1 MRVMG
6 HNVLAIIVAAIAI
19 WLIGFLIYA
28 VLFAEA
34 WIGWMGIDPT
44 NAEKDNGRMLFML
57 VMPVLQAVGL
67 SFAVKWRDAPG
78 VMGGLTTGLLMAL
91 LFSIAARMYGWVYS
105 AYPGEPTELLGL
117 DSLHF
122 LLTHAV
128 AGAIL
133 GAWK

>member
-6 HNVLAIIVAAIAI
+6 HNVFSIVVAAIAI
-19 WLIGFLIYA
+19 WAIGFLLYV
-28 VLFAEA
+28 VLFQAQ
-34 WIGWMGIDPT
+34 WMTWMGVT
-44 NAEKDNGRMLFML
+44 EEQMQQDNGRMPFMV
-57 VMPVLQAVGL
+57 VMPFLQAIGL
-67 SFAVKWRDAPG
+67 SLAVKWRNAPG
-78 VMGGLTTGLLMAL
+78 WMGGLMTGVLLAVFL
-91 LFSIAARMYGWVYS
+91 TIAGRMYGWVYS
-105 AYPGEPTELLGL
+105 FEATELFGL

>member
-6 HNVLAIIVAAIAI
+6 HNVWAIVVAAIAI

-34 WIGWMGIDPT
+34 WTGWMQLT
-44 NAEKDNGRMLFML
+44 EAEKNADNGRMPFMV
-57 VMPVLQAVGL
+57 VMPFLQAIGL
-67 SFAVKWRDAPG
+67 SLVVKWRNAAG
-78 VMGGLTTGLLMAL
+78 WMGGLTTGVLMAVF
-91 LFSIAARMYGWVYS
+91 FSIAARLYGWVYS
-105 AYPGEPTELLGL
+105 LDVTELFGL

-122 LLTHAV
+122 LLTHVV